1 MHTSPTPANISPSD
15 AIHTAP
21 RPSRFCTMAIAATLM
36 AVPMSL
42 PAAAGDI
49 TAHGISTFGELKY
62 DAGFPHLDY
71 VNPDAPK
78 GGEISVWGFGSFD
91 SMHPYSTKGRS
102 GQLSSI
108 FFESLLESTADE
120 PDSSYGLVAESME
133 YPEDRS
139 EVIFNMRPEA
149 RFSDGTP
156 LTAADV
162 VFSYEILRDKGLPSF
177 RAVIEKQV
185 ASAEAL
191 GPHRV
196 KFTFKDGVPTRDL
209 PQTVG
214 GLPIFSKTYYETSGA
229 DFEDSTLTPAIG
241 SGPYILDSIDVGQ
254 QIVYRRNPDYWGKDL
269 PINKGRHNF
278 DSIRVEYFADYNSA
292 FEGFKAGT
300 YTFRTEAS
308 SKIWATSYDFPA
320 MEKGWAVKDTPPD
333 GTLASGQ
340 SFVFNLRRDRFQDI
354 RVRKAVGMMF
364 NFEWSNK
371 TLFYGIYERIE
382 SFWENSYLKAS
393 GMPGAGELA
402 FLSPIADILPEGVLD
417 SAAVEAPVS
426 SERQL
431 DRKNLRAA
439 SALLDAAGWV
449 IGDDGLRRN
458 AAGETLK
465 LEILNDSQAFDRVI
479 NPYIE
484 NLRQL
489 GVDAVHTRVDN
500 AQMTERERSFDFD
513 MVVGNFR
520 TSLTS
525 GAGLKQYFGSESAEF
540 SIFNLSGYGSAAA
553 DQLIEDVLAAGDR
566 TTLNDATRA
575 LDRVLRA
582 EVFWVPQWFKN
593 THTVAYYD
601 MYRYPEKLP
610 PYALGTLDF
619 WWFDQDAYA
628 RLKADGAF

>member
-1 MHTSPTPANISPSD
+1 MTKSRVQAKAIDTSKFRNIIVGS
-15 AIHTAP
+15 AIGLGVIFGA
-21 RPSRFCTMAIAATLM
+21 
-36 AVPMSL
+36 MSL
-42 PAAAGDI
+42 RAEETI
-49 TAHGISTFGELKY
+49 TKAHAFNFFGEFKY
-62 DAGFPHLDY
+62 PADFKHLNY

-78 GGEISVWGFGSFD
+78 GGDISIWSMGTFD
-91 SMHPYSTKGRS
+91 SFNPYSRKGRAGALAS
-102 GQLSSI
+102 AP
-108 FFESLLESTADE
+108 FESLLDGTSDE
-120 PDSSYGLVAESME
+120 VGTSYGLLAETLE
-133 YPEDRS
+133 YPEDQS
-139 EVIFNMRPEA
+139 WVIFNMRPEA

-209 PQTVG
+209 PRTVG
-214 GLPIFSKTYYETSGA
+214 GLPIFSKAYYETSGA

-241 SGPYILDSIDVGQ
+241 SGPYVLDSIDVGQ
-254 QIVYRRNPDYWGKDL
+254 QIIYRRNPDYWGKAL
-269 PINKGRHNF
+269 AINKGRHNF

-292 FEGFKAGT
+292 FEGFKAGA

-308 SKIWATSYDFPA
+308 SKIWATGYDFPA
-320 MEKGWAVKDTPPD
+320 IENGWAVKDTPPD

-393 GMPGAGELA
+393 GMPSEGELA
-402 FLSPIADILPEGVLD
+402 FLSPIADILPEGVLN
-417 SAAVEAPVS
+417 SAAVGAPVS

-458 AAGETLK
+458 AAGETLT

-540 SIFNLSGYGSAAA
+540 SLFNLSGYGSAAA
-553 DQLIEDVLAAGDR
+553 DRLIEDVMAAEDR
-566 TTLNDATRA
+566 ATLNDATRA

-601 MYRYPEKLP
+601 MYRYPENLP

-619 WWFDQDAYA
+619 WWFDQAAHDK
-628 RLKADGAF
+628 LKAAGAF

>member
-1 MHTSPTPANISPSD
+1 MHVSLPHSTPRLSRIASRTLLVPALAAAVMISPL
-15 AIHTAP
+15 A
-21 RPSRFCTMAIAATLM
+21 
-36 AVPMSL
+36 L
-42 PAAAGDI
+42 PASADVI

-62 DAGFPHLDY
+62 NPGFPHLDY

-108 FFESLLESTADE
+108 FFESLLEGTADE
-120 PDSSYGLVAESME
+120 PDASYGLVAESME

-139 EVIFNMRPEA
+139 AVIFNMRPEA

-156 LTAADV
+156 LTAEDV
-162 VFSYEILRDKGLPSF
+162 VFSYETLRDKGLPSF

-185 ASAEAL
+185 ASAEIL
-191 GPHRV
+191 GPHKV
-196 KFTFKDGVPTRDL
+196 KFTFKEGVPTRDL

-214 GLPIFSKTYYETSGA
+214 GLPIFSKAYYETSGA
-229 DFEDSTLTPAIG
+229 DFEESTLTPAVG
-241 SGPYILDSIDVGQ
+241 SGPYILDSVDVGQ
-254 QIVYRRNPDYWGKDL
+254 QIIYRRNPDYWGKDL
-269 PINKGRHNF
+269 AINKGRYNF
-278 DSIRVEYFADYNSA
+278 DRIRVEYFADYNSA

-308 SKIWATSYDFPA
+308 SKIWATGYDFPA
-320 MEKGWAVKDTPPD
+320 MERGWAVKDTPPD

-382 SFWENSYLKAS
+382 SFWENSYLKAE
-393 GMPGAGELA
+393 GMPADGELA
-402 FLSPIADILPEGVLD
+402 YLTPIADTLPDGVLD
-417 SAAVEAPVS
+417 APAVLAPVS

-449 IGDDGLRRN
+449 VGDDGMRRN
-458 AAGETLK
+458 AAGETLV

-484 NLRQL
+484 NLRKL
-489 GVDAVHTRVDN
+489 GIDAVHTRVDN

-513 MVVGNFR
+513 MVIGNFR

-525 GAGLKQYFGSESAEF
+525 GAGLKQYFGSESSEF
-540 SIFNLSGYGSAAA
+540 SIFNLAGYGTDAA
-553 DQLIEDVLAAGDR
+553 DQLIASILAATDR
-566 TTLNDATRA
+566 ATLNDATRA

-582 EVFWVPQWFKN
+582 EVFWVPQWFKDS
-593 THTVAYYD
+593 HTIAYYD
-601 MYRYPEKLP
+601 MYRYPETLP

-628 RLKADGAF
+628 RLKAEGAF